1 MISIMNNQIIT
12 QFPRT
17 FLNENIEHYKAKD
30 SIDSNQKRNSK
41 KISDQ
46 FNFLLR

>member
-1 MISIMNNQIIT
+1 MNNQIIT

-30 SIDSNQKRNSK
+30 SIDSNSKSETAK